1 MKAFRIFGIALCSML
16 IVACGQKKKE
26 TAQAPLVDP
35 NAKPLVKL
43 AMVEEEPVA
52 QIQVYSATIVGE
64 IKNNIAPS
72 SPGRI
77 SRIKVEVGDNV
88 RKGQVL
94 VEMDE
99 TTLSQQEM
107 QLKNLETEFNRIDQL
122 YETEFNR
129 IDQLYKVG
137 GVSKSE
143 WDNVNL
149 QLEVARKSFQTLK
162 ENTRLQSP
170 IDGVVTARNYDNGDL
185 YSGQAILVVQ
195 KITPVKI
202 TINVSEQ
209 YYSKVSKGDEV
220 SIELDAYP
228 GETFTGKVSL
238 IYPTVDA
245 MTHTFPVEINVA
257 NADQKLRPG
266 MFARATLNLGTL
278 NHVVVP
284 DLAIEKR
291 SGSGD
296 RFVYVYNNGKVSF
309 TKVELGQ
316 RLGDRYELISG
327 VPNGAQVVIAGQAK
341 LADGKEVEVEK

>member
-1 MKAFRIFGIALCSML
+1 MKAFRITGIAICSML
-16 IVACGQKKKE
+16 MMVACGQKKSE
-26 TAQAPLVDP
+26 TATQAPLVDP

-43 AMVEEEPVA
+43 ATVVEEPVA
-52 QIQVYSATIVGE
+52 QIQVYSATRVGE
-64 IKNNIAPS
+64 IKNNMAPAT
-72 SPGRI
+72 PARI
-77 SRIKVEVGDNV
+77 SKINVEVGDNV
-88 RKGQVL
+88 RRGQIL
-94 VEMDE
+94 VQMDE

-122 YETEFNR
+122 Y
-129 IDQLYKVG
+129 QVG

-143 WDNVNL
+143 WDNLNL
-149 QLEVARKSFQTLK
+149 QLEVARKSLKTLK
-162 ENTRLQSP
+162 ENTQLASP
-170 IDGVVTARNYDNGDL
+170 IDGVVTTRNYDNGDL
-185 YSGQAILVVQ
+185 YGGQPILVVQ
-195 KITPVKI
+195 KIAPVKL

-209 YYSKVSKGDEV
+209 YYSKVKKGDEV

-245 MTHTFPVEINVA
+245 MTHTFPVEVNVA
-257 NADQKLRPG
+257 NQNLKLRPG

-291 SGSGD
+291 AGSGD
-296 RFVYVYNNGKVSF
+296 RFVYVYNNGRVSYN
-309 TKVELGQ
+309 KVELGQ

>member
-1 MKAFRIFGIALCSML
+1 MKAFRILGIALCSML
-16 IVACGQKKKE
+16 LMVACGQKKTE
-26 TAQAPLVDP
+26 AVQAPVADP
-35 NAKPLVKL
+35 AAKPVVEL
-43 AMVEEEPVA
+43 AQVVEEPVA

-64 IKNNIAPS
+64 IKNNIAPAT
-72 SPGRI
+72 PARI
-77 SRIKVEVGDNV
+77 SKINVEIGDNV
-88 RKGQVL
+88 RRGQVL

-107 QLKNLETEFNRIDQL
+107 QLKNL
-122 YETEFNR
+122 ETEFNR

-185 YSGQAILVVQ
+185 YGGQAILVVQ

-209 YYSKVSKGDEV
+209 YYSKVEKGDEV

-257 NADQKLRPG
+257 NTDQKLRPG

-296 RFVYVYNNGKVSF
+296 RFVYVYNNGKVSY

-327 VPNGAQVVIAGQAK
+327 VPNGAQVVITGQAK
-341 LADGKEVEVEK
+341 LSDGKEVEVKK

>member
-1 MKAFRIFGIALCSML
+1 M
-16 IVACGQKKKE
+16 
-26 TAQAPLVDP
+26 APDP

-43 AMVEEEPVA
+43 AEVVEEPVD
-52 QIQVYSATIVGE
+52 QLLVYSATIVGE
-64 IKNNIAPS
+64 VKNNIAPS
-72 SPGRI
+72 APGRI
-77 SRIKVEVGDNV
+77 SKIKVEVGDNV
-88 RKGQVL
+88 KKGQIL

-122 YETEFNR
+122 Y
-129 IDQLYKVG
+129 QVG

-143 WDNVNL
+143 WDNVKL

-162 ENTRLQSP
+162 ENTRLESP
-170 IDGVVTARNYDNGDL
+170 IEGVVTARNYDNGDL

-195 KITPVKI
+195 KMAPVKL

-209 YYSKVSKGDEV
+209 YYSKVKKGDEV

-228 GETFTGKVSL
+228 GETFKGKVSL

-245 MTHTFPVEINVA
+245 MTHTFPVELNVA
-257 NADQKLRPG
+257 NEDLKLRPG

-284 DLAIEKR
+284 DLAIDKR
-291 SGSGD
+291 AGSGD
-296 RFVYVYNNGKVSF
+296 RFVYVYKDGKVRYS
-309 TKVELGQ
+309 KVELGQ
-316 RLGDRYELISG
+316 RLGDRYELLSG
-327 VPNGAQVVIAGQAK
+327 VENGAQIVIAGLAK

>member
-1 MKAFRIFGIALCSML
+1 ML
-16 IVACGQKKKE
+16 IMACGQKKQ
-26 TAQAPLVDP
+26 TAATGPMAPDP

-43 AMVEEEPVA
+43 AKVVEEPVD
-52 QIQVYSATIVGE
+52 QLLVYSATIVGE
-64 IKNNIAPS
+64 VKNNIAPS
-72 SPGRI
+72 APGRI
-77 SRIKVEVGDNV
+77 SKIKVEVGDNV
-88 RKGQVL
+88 KKGQIL

-122 YETEFNR
+122 Y
-129 IDQLYKVG
+129 QVG

-143 WDNVNL
+143 WDNVKL

-162 ENTRLQSP
+162 ENTRLESP
-170 IDGVVTARNYDNGDL
+170 IEGVVTARNYDNGDL

-195 KITPVKI
+195 KMAPVKL

-209 YYSKVSKGDEV
+209 YYSKVKKGDEV

-228 GETFTGKVSL
+228 GETFKGKVSL

-245 MTHTFPVEINVA
+245 MTHTFPVELNVA
-257 NADQKLRPG
+257 NEDLKLRPG

-284 DLAIEKR
+284 DLAIDKR
-291 SGSGD
+291 AGSGD
-296 RFVYVYNNGKVSF
+296 RFVYVYKDGKVHYS
-309 TKVELGQ
+309 KVELGQ
-316 RLGDRYELISG
+316 RLGDRYELLSG
-327 VPNGAQVVIAGQAK
+327 VENGAQIVIAGLAK

>member
-1 MKAFRIFGIALCSML
+1 MKAFRILGIALCSML
-16 IVACGQKKKE
+16 LMVACGQKKTE
-26 TAQAPLVDP
+26 AVQAPVADP
-35 NAKPLVKL
+35 AAKPVVEL
-43 AMVEEEPVA
+43 AQVVEEPVA

-64 IKNNIAPS
+64 IKNNIAPAT
-72 SPGRI
+72 PARI
-77 SRIKVEVGDNV
+77 SKINVEIGDNV
-88 RKGQVL
+88 RRGQVL

-122 YETEFNR
+122 Y
-129 IDQLYKVG
+129 KVG

-143 WDNVNL
+143 WDNMNL

-185 YSGQAILVVQ
+185 YGGQAILVVQ

-209 YYSKVSKGDEV
+209 YYSKVEKGDEV

-296 RFVYVYNNGKVSF
+296 RFVYVYNNGKVSY

-327 VPNGAQVVIAGQAK
+327 VPSGAQVVITGQAK
-341 LADGKEVEVEK
+341 LSDGKEVEVKK

>member
-1 MKAFRIFGIALCSML
+1 MKAFRISGIALCSL
-16 IVACGQKKKE
+16 LVIACGQKNSTTQ
-26 TAQAPLVDP
+26 TAAVPDAA
-35 NAKPLVKL
+35 AKPLVKL
-43 AMVEEEPVA
+43 AKVVEEPVA
-52 QIQVYSATIVGE
+52 QLMVYSATIEGE
-64 IKNNIAPS
+64 VKNNIAPAT
-72 SPGRI
+72 PARI
-77 SRIKVEVGDNV
+77 SKINVEVGDKV

-122 YETEFNR
+122 Y
-129 IDQLYKVG
+129 KVG

-143 WDNVNL
+143 WDNMNL
-149 QLEVARKSFQTLK
+149 QLEVARKSFKTLK

-170 IDGVVTARNYDNGDL
+170 IDGIVTARNYDHGDL
-185 YSGQAILVVQ
+185 YGGQAILVVQ
-195 KITPVKI
+195 KIAPVKL

-209 YYSKVSKGDEV
+209 YYSKVKKGDEI

-238 IYPTVDA
+238 IYPTIDA
-245 MTHTFPVEINVA
+245 MTHTFPVEVNVA
-257 NADQKLRPG
+257 NEDLKLRPG

-296 RFVYVYNNGKVSF
+296 RFVYVYNNGKVAF

-327 VPNGAQVVIAGQAK
+327 VPNGAQVVVAGQAK
-341 LADGKEVEVEK
+341 LSDGKEVEVEK

>member
-1 MKAFRIFGIALCSML
+1 MKAFRITGIAICSML
-16 IVACGQKKKE
+16 MMVACGQKKVE
-26 TAQAPLVDP
+26 TAAQSPMVDP
-35 NAKPLVKL
+35 NARPLVKL
-43 AMVEEEPVA
+43 ATVKEEPVD

-64 IKNNIAPS
+64 IKNNIAPAT
-72 SPGRI
+72 PARI
-77 SRIKVEVGDNV
+77 SKINVEVGDNV
-88 RKGQVL
+88 RRGQIL
-94 VEMDE
+94 VQMDE

-122 YETEFNR
+122 Y
-129 IDQLYKVG
+129 QVG

-143 WDNVNL
+143 WDNLNL
-149 QLEVARKSFQTLK
+149 QLEVARKSLKTLK
-162 ENTRLQSP
+162 ENTQLASP
-170 IDGVVTARNYDNGDL
+170 IDGVVTTRNYDNGDL
-185 YSGQAILVVQ
+185 YGGQPILVVQ
-195 KITPVKI
+195 KIAPVKL

-209 YYSKVSKGDEV
+209 YYSKVKKGDEV
-220 SIELDAYP
+220 KIELDAYP

-245 MTHTFPVEINVA
+245 MTHTFPVEVNVA
-257 NADQKLRPG
+257 NQNLKLRPG

-291 SGSGD
+291 AGSGD
-296 RFVYVYNNGKVSF
+296 RFVYVYNNGKVSYN
-309 TKVELGQ
+309 KVELGQ

-341 LADGKEVEVEK
+341 LSDGKEVEVEK

>member
-1 MKAFRIFGIALCSML
+1 ML
-16 IVACGQKKKE
+16 LMAACGQKK
-26 TAQAPLVDP
+26 TSSALPAGMPDP

-43 AMVEEEPVA
+43 ATVVEEPVD
-52 QIQVYSATIVGE
+52 QIQVYSATIEGE

-72 SPGRI
+72 TPARI
-77 SRIKVEVGDNV
+77 SRINVEVGDNV
-88 RKGQVL
+88 RRGQVL
-94 VEMDE
+94 VQMDE

-107 QLKNLETEFNRIDQL
+107 QLGNL
-122 YETEFNR
+122 ETEFNR

-149 QLEVARKSFQTLK
+149 QLEVARKSLKTLR
-162 ENTRLQSP
+162 ENTRLESP

-185 YSGQAILVVQ
+185 YGGQPILVVQ
-195 KITPVKI
+195 KIAPVKL

-209 YYSKVSKGDEV
+209 YYSKVKKGDEV

-228 GETFTGKVSL
+228 GESFTGKVSL

-245 MTHTFPVEINVA
+245 MTHTFPVEVNVA
-257 NADQKLRPG
+257 NADRKLRPG

-291 SGSGD
+291 AGSGD
-296 RFVYVYNNGKVSF
+296 RFVYVYENGRVSYN
-309 TKVELGQ
+309 KVELGQ

-327 VPNGAQVVIAGQAK
+327 VPNGARIVVAGQSK
-341 LADGKEVEVEK
+341 LADGREVEVEK

>member
-1 MKAFRIFGIALCSML
+1 MKAFRISGIALCSVLLMA
-16 IVACGQKKKE
+16 ACGQKKAE
-26 TAQAPLVDP
+26 TAVQGPLVDP

-43 AMVEEEPVA
+43 ATVTEEPVD

-72 SPGRI
+72 TPARI
-77 SRIKVEVGDNV
+77 SKINVEVGDNV
-88 RKGQVL
+88 RKGQIL

-122 YETEFNR
+122 Y
-129 IDQLYKVG
+129 KVG

-143 WDNVNL
+143 WDNLNL
-149 QLEVARKSFQTLK
+149 QLEVARKSLKTLK
-162 ENTRLQSP
+162 ENTQLASP
-170 IDGVVTARNYDNGDL
+170 IDGVVTTRNYDNGDL
-185 YSGQAILVVQ
+185 YGGQPILVVQ
-195 KITPVKI
+195 KIAPVKL

-209 YYSKVSKGDEV
+209 YYSKVKKGDVV

-257 NADQKLRPG
+257 NTDLKLRPG

-291 SGSGD
+291 AGSGD
-296 RFVYVYNNGKVSF
+296 RFVYVYNNGKVNYNR
-309 TKVELGQ
+309 VELGQ

-327 VPNGAQVVIAGQAK
+327 VPNGARIVIAGQSK
-341 LADGKEVEVEK
+341 LSDGKEVEVEK

>member
-1 MKAFRIFGIALCSML
+1 MKAFRKLGIALCSVLLMT
-16 IVACGQKKKE
+16 ACGQKKNE
-26 TAQAPLVDP
+26 TAAPAAAASDE
-35 NAKPLVKL
+35 KPLVTL
-43 AMVEEEPVA
+43 AQVVEEPVA

-64 IKNNIAPS
+64 IKNNIAPAT
-72 SPGRI
+72 PARI
-77 SRIKVEVGDNV
+77 SKINVEVGDQV
-88 RKGQVL
+88 KRGQVL

-122 YETEFNR
+122 Y
-129 IDQLYKVG
+129 KVG
-137 GVSKSE
+137 GVSQSE
-143 WDNVNL
+143 WDNMKL
-149 QLEVARKSFQTLK
+149 QLEVARKSLKTLR
-162 ENTRLQSP
+162 ENTRLASP
-170 IDGVVTARNYDNGDL
+170 IDGIVTARTYDNGDL
-185 YSGQAILVVQ
+185 YGGQPILVVQ
-195 KITPVKI
+195 KIAPVKL

-228 GETFTGKVSL
+228 GETFKGKVSL

-245 MTHTFPVEINVA
+245 MTHTFPVEILVA
-257 NADQKLRPG
+257 NKDLKLRPG
-266 MFARATLNLGTL
+266 MFARATLNMGIQ

-296 RFVYVYNNGKVSF
+296 RFVYVYSNGKVSYN
-309 TKVELGQ
+309 KVELGQ

-327 VPNGAQVVIAGQAK
+327 VENGAMVVTAGQSR
-341 LADGKEVEVEK
+341 LSDGCEVTVNK

>member
-1 MKAFRIFGIALCSML
+1 ML
-16 IVACGQKKKE
+16 VMACGQKKQ
-26 TAQAPLVDP
+26 TAAVGPMAPDP

-43 AMVEEEPVA
+43 AKVVEEPVD
-52 QIQVYSATIVGE
+52 QLLVYSATIVGE
-64 IKNNIAPS
+64 VKNNIAPS
-72 SPGRI
+72 APGRI

-88 RKGQVL
+88 KKGQIL

-122 YETEFNR
+122 Y
-129 IDQLYKVG
+129 QVG

-143 WDNVNL
+143 WDNVKL

-162 ENTRLQSP
+162 ENTRLESP

-185 YSGQAILVVQ
+185 YGGQAILVVQ
-195 KITPVKI
+195 KMAPVKL

-209 YYSKVSKGDEV
+209 YYSKVKKGDAV

-228 GETFTGKVSL
+228 GETFKGKVSL
-238 IYPTVDA
+238 IYPTIDA
-245 MTHTFPVEINVA
+245 MTHTFPVELNVA
-257 NADQKLRPG
+257 NEDLKLRPG

-284 DLAIEKR
+284 DLAIDKR
-291 SGSGD
+291 AGSGD
-296 RFVYVYNNGKVSF
+296 RFVYVYKDGKVYYS
-309 TKVELGQ
+309 KVELGQ
-316 RLGDRYELISG
+316 RLGDRYELLSG
-327 VPNGAQVVIAGQAK
+327 VENGAEIVIAGLSK

>member
-1 MKAFRIFGIALCSML
+1 MKAFRILGIALCSML
-16 IVACGQKKKE
+16 VMACGQKKQ
-26 TAQAPLVDP
+26 TAAVGPMAPDP

-43 AMVEEEPVA
+43 AKVVEEPVD
-52 QIQVYSATIVGE
+52 QLLVYSATIVGE
-64 IKNNIAPS
+64 VKNNIAPS
-72 SPGRI
+72 APGRI

-88 RKGQVL
+88 KKGQIL

-122 YETEFNR
+122 Y
-129 IDQLYKVG
+129 QVG

-143 WDNVNL
+143 WDNVKL

-162 ENTRLQSP
+162 ENTRLESP

-185 YSGQAILVVQ
+185 YGGQAILVVQ
-195 KITPVKI
+195 KMAPVKL

-209 YYSKVSKGDEV
+209 YYSKVKKGDAV

-228 GETFTGKVSL
+228 GETFKGKVSL
-238 IYPTVDA
+238 IYPTIDA
-245 MTHTFPVEINVA
+245 MTHTFPVELNVA
-257 NADQKLRPG
+257 NEDLKLRPG

-284 DLAIEKR
+284 DLAIDKR
-291 SGSGD
+291 AGSGD
-296 RFVYVYNNGKVSF
+296 RFVYVYKDGKVYYS
-309 TKVELGQ
+309 KVELGQ
-316 RLGDRYELISG
+316 RLGDRYELLSG
-327 VPNGAQVVIAGQAK
+327 VENGAEIVIAGLSK

>member
-1 MKAFRIFGIALCSML
+1 MKAFRILGIALCSML
-16 IVACGQKKKE
+16 IMACGQKKQ
-26 TAQAPLVDP
+26 TAAVGPMAPDP

-43 AMVEEEPVA
+43 AEVVEEPVD
-52 QIQVYSATIVGE
+52 QLLVYSATIVGE
-64 IKNNIAPS
+64 VKNNIAPS
-72 SPGRI
+72 APGRI
-77 SRIKVEVGDNV
+77 SKIKVEVGDNV
-88 RKGQVL
+88 KKGQIL

-122 YETEFNR
+122 Y
-129 IDQLYKVG
+129 QVG

-143 WDNVNL
+143 WDNVKL

-162 ENTRLQSP
+162 ENTRLESP
-170 IDGVVTARNYDNGDL
+170 IEGVVTARNYDNGDL

-195 KITPVKI
+195 KMAPVKL

-209 YYSKVSKGDEV
+209 YYSKVKKGDEV

-228 GETFTGKVSL
+228 GETFKGKVSL

-245 MTHTFPVEINVA
+245 MTHTFPVELNVA
-257 NADQKLRPG
+257 NEDLKLRPG

-284 DLAIEKR
+284 DLAIDKR
-291 SGSGD
+291 AGSGD
-296 RFVYVYNNGKVSF
+296 RFVYVYKDGKVRYS
-309 TKVELGQ
+309 KVELGQ
-316 RLGDRYELISG
+316 RLGDRYELLSG
-327 VPNGAQVVIAGQAK
+327 VENGAQIVIAGLAK

>member
-1 MKAFRIFGIALCSML
+1 MKAFRITGIALCSVL
-16 IVACGQKKKE
+16 LLAACGQKKSN
-26 TAQAPLVDP
+26 TAAQMPMADP

-43 AMVEEEPVA
+43 ARVVEEPVA

-64 IKNNIAPS
+64 IKNNIAPA
-72 SPGRI
+72 SPARI
-77 SRIKVEVGDNV
+77 TRINVEVGDNV
-88 RKGQVL
+88 RRGQVL
-94 VEMDE
+94 VQMDE

-122 YETEFNR
+122 Y
-129 IDQLYKVG
+129 KVG
-137 GVSKSE
+137 GVSKAE

-162 ENTRLQSP
+162 ENTRLESP

-185 YSGQAILVVQ
+185 YGGQPVLVVQ
-195 KITPVKI
+195 KITPVKL

-209 YYSKVSKGDEV
+209 YYSKVKKGDEV

-245 MTHTFPVEINVA
+245 MTHTFPVEVNVA
-257 NADQKLRPG
+257 NTDQKLRPG

-291 SGSGD
+291 AGSGD
-296 RFVYVYNNGKVSF
+296 RFVYVYNNGKVVYS
-309 TKVELGQ
+309 KVELGQ

-327 VPNGAQVVIAGQAK
+327 VPNGAQIVIAGQAK
-341 LADGKEVEVEK
+341 LSDGREVEVEK

>member
-1 MKAFRIFGIALCSML
+1 MKAFRILGIALCSML
-16 IVACGQKKKE
+16 LMVACGQKKTE
-26 TAQAPLVDP
+26 AVQAPVADP
-35 NAKPLVKL
+35 AAKPVVEL
-43 AMVEEEPVA
+43 AQVVEEPVA

-64 IKNNIAPS
+64 IKNNIAPAT
-72 SPGRI
+72 PARI
-77 SRIKVEVGDNV
+77 SKINVEIGDNV
-88 RKGQVL
+88 RRGQVL

-107 QLKNLETEFNRIDQL
+107 QLKNL
-122 YETEFNR
+122 ETEFNR

-185 YSGQAILVVQ
+185 YGGQAILVVQ

-202 TINVSEQ
+202 TINVAEQ
-209 YYSKVSKGDEV
+209 YYSKVEKGDEV

-296 RFVYVYNNGKVSF
+296 RFVYVYNNGKVSY

-327 VPNGAQVVIAGQAK
+327 VPSGAQVVITGQAK
-341 LADGKEVEVEK
+341 LSDGKEVEVKK

>member
-1 MKAFRIFGIALCSML
+1 MKAFRIYGIALCSML
-16 IVACGQKKKE
+16 LMVACGQKKTE
-26 TAQAPLVDP
+26 AVQAPVADP
-35 NAKPLVKL
+35 AAKPVVEL
-43 AMVEEEPVA
+43 AKVVEEPVA

-64 IKNNIAPS
+64 IKNNIAPAT
-72 SPGRI
+72 PARI
-77 SRIKVEVGDNV
+77 SKINVEIGDNV
-88 RKGQVL
+88 RRGQVL

-107 QLKNLETEFNRIDQL
+107 QLKNL
-122 YETEFNR
+122 ETEFNR

-185 YSGQAILVVQ
+185 YGGQAILVVQ

-209 YYSKVSKGDEV
+209 YYSKVEKGDEV

-257 NADQKLRPG
+257 NTDQKLRPG

-296 RFVYVYNNGKVSF
+296 RFVYVYNNGKVSY

-327 VPNGAQVVIAGQAK
+327 VPNGAQVVITGQAK
-341 LADGKEVEVEK
+341 LSDGKEVEVKK

>member
-1 MKAFRIFGIALCSML
+1 MKAFRILGIALCSML
-16 IVACGQKKKE
+16 LMVACGQKKTE
-26 TAQAPLVDP
+26 AVQAPVADP
-35 NAKPLVKL
+35 AAKPVVEL
-43 AMVEEEPVA
+43 AKVVEEPVA

-64 IKNNIAPS
+64 IKNNIAPAT
-72 SPGRI
+72 PARI
-77 SRIKVEVGDNV
+77 SKINVEIGDNV
-88 RKGQVL
+88 RRGQVL

-107 QLKNLETEFNRIDQL
+107 QLKNL
-122 YETEFNR
+122 ETEFNR

-185 YSGQAILVVQ
+185 YGGQAILVVQ

-209 YYSKVSKGDEV
+209 YYSKVEKGDEV

-257 NADQKLRPG
+257 NSDQKLRPG

-296 RFVYVYNNGKVSF
+296 RFVYVYNNGKVSY

-327 VPNGAQVVIAGQAK
+327 VPNGAQVVITGQAK
-341 LADGKEVEVEK
+341 LSDGKEVEVKK

>member
-1 MKAFRIFGIALCSML
+1 MKAFRILGIALCSML
-16 IVACGQKKKE
+16 LMVACGQKKTE
-26 TAQAPLVDP
+26 AVQAPVADP
-35 NAKPLVKL
+35 AAKPVVEL
-43 AMVEEEPVA
+43 AQVVEEPVA

-64 IKNNIAPS
+64 IKNNIAPAT
-72 SPGRI
+72 PARI
-77 SRIKVEVGDNV
+77 SKINVEIGDNV
-88 RKGQVL
+88 RRGQVL

-122 YETEFNR
+122 Y
-129 IDQLYKVG
+129 KVG

-143 WDNVNL
+143 WDNMNL

-185 YSGQAILVVQ
+185 YGGQAILVVQ

-209 YYSKVSKGDEV
+209 YYSKVEKGDEV

-257 NADQKLRPG
+257 NTDQKLRPG

-296 RFVYVYNNGKVSF
+296 RFVYVYNNGKVSY

-327 VPNGAQVVIAGQAK
+327 VPSGAQVVITGQAK
-341 LADGKEVEVEK
+341 LSDGKEVEVKK

>member
-1 MKAFRIFGIALCSML
+1 MKAFRFSGIVLCSML
-16 IVACGQKKKE
+16 LLAACGQKKQE
-26 TAQAPLVDP
+26 AAAGPMAPDP
-35 NAKPLVKL
+35 NAKPKVQLATVKS
-43 AMVEEEPVA
+43 EPVA
-52 QIQVYSATIVGE
+52 QLQVYSATIVGE

-72 SPGRI
+72 TPGRI
-77 SRIKVEVGDNV
+77 SNIKVEVGDNV
-88 RKGQVL
+88 KKGQIL

-122 YETEFNR
+122 Y
-129 IDQLYKVG
+129 KVG
-137 GVSKSE
+137 GVSQSE
-143 WDNVNL
+143 WENVKL

-162 ENTRLQSP
+162 ENTRLASP
-170 IDGVVTARNYDNGDL
+170 IDGVITARYYDNGDL
-185 YSGQAILVVQ
+185 YGGQAILVVQ
-195 KITPVKI
+195 KIAPVKL

-209 YYSKVSKGDEV
+209 YYSKVKKGDEV

-228 GETFTGKVSL
+228 DEKFTGKVSL
-238 IYPTVDA
+238 IYPTIDA

-257 NADQKLRPG
+257 NTDLKLRPG

-296 RFVYVYNNGKVSF
+296 RFVYVYEDGKVSYN
-309 TKVELGQ
+309 KVELGQ

-327 VPNGAQVVIAGQAK
+327 VPNGAQIVITGKAN
-341 LADGKEVEVEK
+341 LADGKEVEVIE

>member
-1 MKAFRIFGIALCSML
+1 MKAFRITGIAICSML
-16 IVACGQKKKE
+16 MMVACGQKKSE
-26 TAQAPLVDP
+26 TATQAPLVDP

-43 AMVEEEPVA
+43 ATVVEEPVA
-52 QIQVYSATIVGE
+52 QIQVYSANIVGE
-64 IKNNIAPS
+64 IKNNIAPAT
-72 SPGRI
+72 PARI
-77 SRIKVEVGDNV
+77 SKINVEVGDNV
-88 RKGQVL
+88 RRGQIL
-94 VEMDE
+94 VQMDE

-122 YETEFNR
+122 Y
-129 IDQLYKVG
+129 QVG

-143 WDNVNL
+143 WDNLNL
-149 QLEVARKSFQTLK
+149 QLEVARKSLKTLK
-162 ENTRLQSP
+162 ENTQLASP
-170 IDGVVTARNYDNGDL
+170 IDGVVTTRNYDNGDL
-185 YSGQAILVVQ
+185 YGGQPILVVQ
-195 KITPVKI
+195 KIAPVKL

-209 YYSKVSKGDEV
+209 YYSKVKKGDEV

-245 MTHTFPVEINVA
+245 MTHTFPVEVNVA
-257 NADQKLRPG
+257 NQNLKLRPG

-291 SGSGD
+291 AGSGD
-296 RFVYVYNNGKVSF
+296 RFVYVYNNGRVSYN
-309 TKVELGQ
+309 KVELGQ

-327 VPNGAQVVIAGQAK
+327 VSNGAQVVIAGQAK

>member
-1 MKAFRIFGIALCSML
+1 MKAFRILGIALCSML
-16 IVACGQKKKE
+16 VMSCGQKKQ
-26 TAQAPLVDP
+26 TAAVGPMAPDP

-43 AMVEEEPVA
+43 AKVVEEPVD
-52 QIQVYSATIVGE
+52 QLLVYSATIVGE
-64 IKNNIAPS
+64 VKNNIAPS
-72 SPGRI
+72 APGRI
-77 SRIKVEVGDNV
+77 SKIKVEVGDNV
-88 RKGQVL
+88 KKGQIL

-122 YETEFNR
+122 Y
-129 IDQLYKVG
+129 QVG

-143 WDNVNL
+143 WDNMKL

-162 ENTRLQSP
+162 ENTRLESP
-170 IDGVVTARNYDNGDL
+170 IEGVVTARNYDNGDL

-195 KITPVKI
+195 KIAPVKL

-209 YYSKVSKGDEV
+209 YYSKVKKGDAV

-238 IYPTVDA
+238 IYPTIDA
-245 MTHTFPVEINVA
+245 MTHTFPVELNVA
-257 NADQKLRPG
+257 NDDLKLRPG

-284 DLAIEKR
+284 DLAIDKR
-291 SGSGD
+291 AGSGD
-296 RFVYVYNNGKVSF
+296 RFVYVYKDGKVRYS
-309 TKVELGQ
+309 KVELGQ
-316 RLGDRYELISG
+316 RLGDRYELLSG
-327 VPNGAQVVIAGQAK
+327 VENGAEIVIAGLSK

>member
-1 MKAFRIFGIALCSML
+1 MKALRFSGIAICLVL
-16 IVACGQKKKE
+16 LLAACGQKKQ
-26 TAQAPLVDP
+26 TAAGPMAPDP

-43 AMVEEEPVA
+43 ASVTSEPVP
-52 QIQVYSATIVGE
+52 QLQVYSANIVGE

-72 SPGRI
+72 TPARI
-77 SRIKVEVGDNV
+77 SKIKVEVGDKV
-88 RKGQVL
+88 RKGQIL

-122 YETEFNR
+122 Y
-129 IDQLYKVG
+129 QVS
-137 GVSKSE
+137 GVSKAE
-143 WDNVNL
+143 WDNMNL

-162 ENTRLQSP
+162 ENTQLASP

-185 YSGQAILVVQ
+185 YGGQAILVVQ
-195 KITPVKI
+195 KIAPVKL

-209 YYSKVSKGDEV
+209 YYSKVKKGDEV

-228 GETFTGKVSL
+228 GEIFTGKVQL
-238 IYPTVDA
+238 IYPTIDA

-257 NADQKLRPG
+257 NTDLKLRPG

-278 NHVVVP
+278 DHVVVP

-291 SGSGD
+291 AGSGD
-296 RFVYVYNNGKVSF
+296 RFVYVYEDGKVRY

-327 VPNGAQVVIAGQAK
+327 VPNGAQIVIAGLSK
-341 LADGKEVEVEK
+341 LSDGKEVEVEK

>member
-1 MKAFRIFGIALCSML
+1 MKAFRITGIAICSVLLMA
-16 IVACGQKKKE
+16 ACGQKK
-26 TAQAPLVDP
+26 TNSAVPAGMPDP

-43 AMVEEEPVA
+43 ATVVEEPVA
-52 QIQVYSATIVGE
+52 QIQVYSATIEGE

-72 SPGRI
+72 TPARI
-77 SRIKVEVGDNV
+77 SRINVEVGDNV
-88 RKGQVL
+88 HRGQVL
-94 VEMDE
+94 VQMDE

-107 QLKNLETEFNRIDQL
+107 QLGNL
-122 YETEFNR
+122 ETEFNR

-149 QLEVARKSFQTLK
+149 QLEVARKSLKTLR
-162 ENTRLQSP
+162 ENTRLESP

-185 YSGQAILVVQ
+185 YGGQPILVVQ
-195 KITPVKI
+195 KIAPVKL

-209 YYSKVSKGDEV
+209 YYSKVKKGDEV

-228 GETFTGKVSL
+228 GESFTGKVSL

-245 MTHTFPVEINVA
+245 MTHTFPVEVNVA
-257 NADQKLRPG
+257 NADRKLRPG

-291 SGSGD
+291 AGSGD
-296 RFVYVYNNGKVSF
+296 RFVYVYENGHVSYN
-309 TKVELGQ
+309 KVELGQ

-327 VPNGAQVVIAGQAK
+327 VPNGARIVIAGQSK
-341 LADGKEVEVEK
+341 LADGREVEVEN